1 MVKFYTCITH
11 IQTTKA
17 IATTTEFVQA
27 QQTITGVIFPGAV
40 QSKLRGQWTQ
50 VQHSSMMYRLLE
62 PGKEGDGQKTIEHIP
77 LPQPPLHISQ
87 VHPTPILL
95 HLHREWQ

>member
-50 VQHSSMMYRLLE
+50 VQHSSTMYHLLE

-77 LPQPPLHISQ
+77 LPQPPLYIGQ